1 MKEWRSNED
10 LNKNN
15 ATQEMEEIKVP
26 QGTSEEKV
34 LGVVWNNSDDVLK
47 YKVVPDILKSQPV
60 K

>member
-1 MKEWRSNED
+1 
-10 LNKNN
+10 
-15 ATQEMEEIKVP
+15 MEEIKVP